1 MNARYITL
9 IMTLDNGERLYIV
22 IDQMMMFTSERKAMK
37 ECKRLNEVED
47 SINRAFAMAKEDK
60 ERKEAQQ

>member
-9 IMTLDNGERLYIV
+9 ITTLDNGERLYIV
-22 IDQMMMFTSERKAMK
+22 IDRTKMFNSERKAMK

-47 SINRAFAMAKEDK
+47 SINRAFTMAEQD
-60 ERKEAQQ
+60 RKEQK

>member
-9 IMTLDNGERLYIV
+9 FTTLDNGERLYIV
-22 IDQMMMFTSERKAMK
+22 IDRTMIFNSERKAMK

-47 SINRAFAMAKEDK
+47 SINRAFAMAAQD
-60 ERKEAQQ
+60 RKEQK

>member
-9 IMTLDNGERLYIV
+9 ITTLDNGERLYIV
-22 IDQMMMFTSERKAMK
+22 IDRAMIFNSERKAMI

-47 SINRAFAMAKEDK
+47 SINRAFAMAAQD
-60 ERKEAQQ
+60 RKEQK